1 MQQPVKISLGGV
13 DYEIKP
19 LALRESR
26 AWRQQLNGPLAEVTA
41 ALKGAGAI
49 QITNGADIAALLE
62 TLSNRLVLA
71 PDLIFELLLAYAP
84 GLKADIEAIEAT
96 ATDAEVMAA
105 FTEVLRLAYPF
116 GQLLAALRG
125 NG

>member
-1 MQQPVKISLGGV
+1 MNNKQVVLGGKS
-13 DYEIKP
+13 YEIKP
-19 LALRESR
+19 LTLRESR
-26 AWRQQLNGPLAEVTA
+26 AWRQQLNGPLAEITT
-41 ALKGAGAI
+41 ALKGAGEI
-49 QITNGADIAALLE
+49 QVTNGGDLAAVLE
-62 TLSNRLVLA
+62 ILSSRVVLA

-84 GLKADIEAIEAT
+84 GLKADIESIEET

-125 NG
+125 SG

>member
-1 MQQPVKISLGGV
+1 MNKQVILGGKS
-13 DYEIKP
+13 YEIKP
-19 LALRESR
+19 LTLRESR
-26 AWRQQLNGPLAEVTA
+26 AWRQRLNGPFAEVTM
-41 ALKGAGAI
+41 ALKGAGSI
-49 QITNGADIAALLE
+49 QVTNGSDIAALLE
-62 TLSNRLVLA
+62 TLSSRVVLA

-84 GLKADIEAIEAT
+84 NLKADIESIEET

-125 NG
+125 SG